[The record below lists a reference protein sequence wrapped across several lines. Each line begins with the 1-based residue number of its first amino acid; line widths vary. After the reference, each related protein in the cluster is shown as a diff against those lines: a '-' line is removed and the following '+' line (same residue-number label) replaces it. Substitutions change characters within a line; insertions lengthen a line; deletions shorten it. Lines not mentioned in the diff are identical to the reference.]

1 MDQQRWP
8 SIWPLAALSLAVAV
22 FFLPKK
28 RPGISKGTSPS
39 SSQSKSPAENPIS
52 APSSS
57 SKYSLPVEYEVFL
70 SFRGPD
76 VRTTFADVLYKFLD
90 RFKIRTFLDD
100 EELRKGEKIAP
111 SLTEAIKESKVYIPI
126 LSQGYASSKWCLQEL
141 ALMVK
146 WCKQGDDRIIL
157 PIFYMME
164 PRNVRHQEG
173 SYKEAFRLHSKKY
186 DAETIK
192 EWKEALK
199 EVGEMKGWSVKES
212 DKQGDI
218 IEKVYSKVWSHLLRS
233 YKLVTDEL
241 VGIDSHV
248 QQVTRLLTSDSEG
261 MKVVGIHG
269 MGGMGKTT
277 IAKAVYNEL
286 YSQFDRFC
294 FVEDAREIL
303 SKSEGIVALQSKIIS
318 SILRTDYKVTDASEG
333 LHVIKDRV
341 CKHKVLVVLDDVNNL
356 FEFDQILGKLDNFS
370 RESRFIVTTRDK
382 RVLEVLQEC
391 KFYEPGEMS
400 NDHALQ
406 LFSKHAFGTDN
417 PPEEDASVS
426 MEFVKVAAGL
436 PLALKVIGSL
446 LFRRERKFWAAKLME
461 LKDIPPA
468 KLQERLKVSYNELS
482 DNEKQIFL
490 DIACFFIGIEKD
502 FPFYMWSDC
511 KFYPESGINTL
522 LLRSLIRFNERNQL
536 WMHDHIRD
544 LGRAIVREEDSQ
556 RPWKRSRIWSNKDA
570 LNILKTGEG
579 SNWVEFLSVD
589 MKDEILELTDTEF
602 KKLSGLRYLEV
613 HNGILIGDFKGVLPN
628 LRWLRL
634 QHCRSIPSD
643 LNMKKLVILEM
654 ERCPVED
661 EWRGWSGTKV
671 ASNLKAIH
679 LHYCHETRTAPDLS
693 QCRNLEWI
701 DLEGCLG
708 MSGEIH
714 IGNLLKN
721 LKLLRFSETNI
732 TKLTGEIGTLE
743 NLQVLDAGNHFVNRN
758 SFSPEIMNMPT
769 SLTQLSL
776 SFSRVLN
783 LSELKDLEEL
793 CFEDCDKLQYLGGLW
808 KLSKLRKLEL
818 KYLSSCNSLLV
829 EGELPSSLNSL
840 YISGLEILPNFAN
853 LQERLKVSYN
863 ELSDNEKQI
872 FLDIA
877 CFFISTEKDFPFY
890 MWSDCKFYPESGI
903 NTLLLRSLVRL
914 NDENEFWMHDHIRD
928 LGRAII
934 HEEDSQRPWKR
945 SRIWSNEDALDIL
958 KSGEVASNLKAIQLQ
973 FCKEIRTAPDLSQCR
988 NLEWIY
994 LHFCTAM
1001 RGEIHIGNLLKN
1013 LKLLR
1018 FSGTYI
1024 TMITG
1029 EIGTLENLQ
1038 VLDAGNLSE
1047 FPREIMNMP
1056 TSLNKLTLSS
1066 STRVLNLSELKD
1078 LEELCFD
1085 DCDKLQYL
1093 GGLWKLSKLRKL
1105 VLKYLSSCNSLLV
1118 EGEDPSSL
1126 NSLQISGLEI
1136 LPNFANLNNL
1146 TELAL
1151 EEFQV
1156 PEIQGLGD
1164 LIMLETLWIDSA
1176 QNLINLDGLECL
1188 SHLNELWLKDCC
1200 VLEKLPV
1207 SLANLTKLQR
1217 LTIEKCTQ
1225 LAEVMSVERL
1235 EALKLEELCL
1245 DDCDKLQYLG
1255 GLWKLSKLRLEWLE
1269 HLYMSGCS
1277 SVEELPDLSGLRN
1290 IVSLDISELKEVTW
1304 IGSLELLK
1312 ELTMTNCTSI
1322 KKLPNLSGCK
1332 NIFSLYIS
1340 GCVQLADVMGV
1351 GRLESLKSLVM
1362 SGCSSVE
1369 DLPDFSGLRNMASLD
1384 IKECNQLEE
1393 ITGIESLELLK
1404 YLVMRNCTSIKKLP
1418 DLSGCKKLRRLDIR
1432 GCVQLAEVGGIERL
1446 ESLKWLNMS
1455 GCSSVEELPDLSGL
1469 WNVNSLD
1476 ISECNQLKE
1485 VTGIGSLELLEELV
1499 MRNCT
1504 SIKKLPDLS
1513 GCKEL
1518 HLLDIR
1524 GCIQLAE
1531 VSGIDKLVGL
1541 KVFR

>member
-164 PRNVRHQEG
+164 PRNVRHQES

-446 LFRRERKFWAAKLME
+446 LFRKERKFWAAKLME

-468 KLQERLKVSYNELS
+468 KLQE
-482 DNEKQIFL
+482 
-490 DIACFFIGIEKD
+490 
-502 FPFYMWSDC
+502 
-511 KFYPESGINTL
+511 
-522 LLRSLIRFNERNQL
+522 
-536 WMHDHIRD
+536 
-544 LGRAIVREEDSQ
+544 RAIVREEDSQ

-829 EGELPSSLNSL
+829 EGEDGSSTGFPLPSSLNSL

-853 LQERLKVSYN
+853 L
-863 ELSDNEKQI
+863 
-872 FLDIA
+872 
-877 CFFISTEKDFPFY
+877 
-890 MWSDCKFYPESGI
+890 
-903 NTLLLRSLVRL
+903 
-914 NDENEFWMHDHIRD
+914 
-928 LGRAII
+928 
-934 HEEDSQRPWKR
+934 
-945 SRIWSNEDALDIL
+945 
-958 KSGEVASNLKAIQLQ
+958 
-973 FCKEIRTAPDLSQCR
+973 
-988 NLEWIY
+988 
-994 LHFCTAM
+994 
-1001 RGEIHIGNLLKN
+1001 
-1013 LKLLR
+1013 
-1018 FSGTYI
+1018 
-1024 TMITG
+1024 
-1029 EIGTLENLQ
+1029 
-1038 VLDAGNLSE
+1038 
-1047 FPREIMNMP
+1047 
-1056 TSLNKLTLSS
+1056 
-1066 STRVLNLSELKD
+1066 
-1078 LEELCFD
+1078 
-1085 DCDKLQYL
+1085 
-1093 GGLWKLSKLRKL
+1093 
-1105 VLKYLSSCNSLLV
+1105 
-1118 EGEDPSSL
+1118 
-1126 NSLQISGLEI
+1126 
-1136 LPNFANLNNL
+1136 NNL
-1146 TELAL
+1146 TKLSLWKFE
-1151 EEFQV
+1151 V

-1164 LIMLETLWIDSA
+1164 LIMLETLEIYDA
-1176 QNLINLDGLECL
+1176 QNFINLDGLESL
-1188 SHLNELWLKDCC
+1188 SHLKTLKLQNCL
-1200 VLEKLPV
+1200 VLEKLPI
-1207 SLANLTKLQR
+1207 SLANLTKLQ
-1217 LTIEKCTQ
+1217 
-1225 LAEVMSVERL
+1225 
-1235 EALKLEELCL
+1235 
-1245 DDCDKLQYLG
+1245 
-1255 GLWKLSKLRLEWLE
+1255 
-1269 HLYMSGCS
+1269 
-1277 SVEELPDLSGLRN
+1277 
-1290 IVSLDISELKEVTW
+1290 ELKSDDDHMNKDGQV
-1304 IGSLELLK
+1304 
-1312 ELTMTNCTSI
+1312 
-1322 KKLPNLSGCK
+1322 
-1332 NIFSLYIS
+1332 
-1340 GCVQLADVMGV
+1340 V
-1351 GRLESLKSLVM
+1351 
-1362 SGCSSVE
+1362 
-1369 DLPDFSGLRNMASLD
+1369 
-1384 IKECNQLEE
+1384 
-1393 ITGIESLELLK
+1393 
-1404 YLVMRNCTSIKKLP
+1404 
-1418 DLSGCKKLRRLDIR
+1418 IR
-1432 GCVQLAEVGGIERL
+1432 
-1446 ESLKWLNMS
+1446 
-1455 GCSSVEELPDLSGL
+1455 
-1469 WNVNSLD
+1469 
-1476 ISECNQLKE
+1476 
-1485 VTGIGSLELLEELV
+1485 
-1499 MRNCT
+1499 
-1504 SIKKLPDLS
+1504 
-1513 GCKEL
+1513 
-1518 HLLDIR
+1518 
-1524 GCIQLAE
+1524 
-1531 VSGIDKLVGL
+1531 
-1541 KVFR
+1541 

>member
-382 RVLEVLQEC
+382 RVLE
-391 KFYEPGEMS
+391 
-400 NDHALQ
+400 
-406 LFSKHAFGTDN
+406 
-417 PPEEDASVS
+417 
-426 MEFVKVAAGL
+426 
-436 PLALKVIGSL
+436 
-446 LFRRERKFWAAKLME
+446 
-461 LKDIPPA
+461 
-468 KLQERLKVSYNELS
+468 
-482 DNEKQIFL
+482 
-490 DIACFFIGIEKD
+490 
-502 FPFYMWSDC
+502 
-511 KFYPESGINTL
+511 
-522 LLRSLIRFNERNQL
+522 RNQL

-743 NLQVLDAGNHFVNRN
+743 NLQVLDAGN
-758 SFSPEIMNMPT
+758 
-769 SLTQLSL
+769 Q
-776 SFSRVLN
+776 
-783 LSELKDLEEL
+783 
-793 CFEDCDKLQYLGGLW
+793 
-808 KLSKLRKLEL
+808 
-818 KYLSSCNSLLV
+818 
-829 EGELPSSLNSL
+829 
-840 YISGLEILPNFAN
+840 
-853 LQERLKVSYN
+853 
-863 ELSDNEKQI
+863 
-872 FLDIA
+872 
-877 CFFISTEKDFPFY
+877 
-890 MWSDCKFYPESGI
+890 
-903 NTLLLRSLVRL
+903 
-914 NDENEFWMHDHIRD
+914 
-928 LGRAII
+928 
-934 HEEDSQRPWKR
+934 
-945 SRIWSNEDALDIL
+945 
-958 KSGEVASNLKAIQLQ
+958 
-973 FCKEIRTAPDLSQCR
+973 
-988 NLEWIY
+988 
-994 LHFCTAM
+994 
-1001 RGEIHIGNLLKN
+1001 
-1013 LKLLR
+1013 
-1018 FSGTYI
+1018 
-1024 TMITG
+1024 
-1029 EIGTLENLQ
+1029 
-1038 VLDAGNLSE
+1038 NLSE
-1047 FPREIMNMP
+1047 FPRDNGKLFSLKIMNMP

-1093 GGLWKLSKLRKL
+1093 GGLWKLSKLRK
-1105 VLKYLSSCNSLLV
+1105 
-1118 EGEDPSSL
+1118 
-1126 NSLQISGLEI
+1126 
-1136 LPNFANLNNL
+1136 
-1146 TELAL
+1146 
-1151 EEFQV
+1151 
-1156 PEIQGLGD
+1156 

-1225 LAEVMSVERL
+1225 LAELPDLSALANLRELDISGCTGLTGVMVIPRL
-1235 EALKLEELCL
+1235 ELLT
-1245 DDCDKLQYLG
+1245 
-1255 GLWKLSKLRLEWLE
+1255 KLS
-1269 HLYMSGCS
+1269 MSGCS
-1277 SVEELPDLSGLRN
+1277 SVEELTDLSGLRN
-1290 IVSLDISELKEVTW
+1290 MVRLDISVCNKLKEVTAEVM
-1304 IGSLELLK
+1304 SLERMDALRSLS
-1312 ELTMTNCTSI
+1312 MRNCTSI
-1322 KKLPNLSGCK
+1322 TKFPDLSALTNLK
-1332 NIFSLYIS
+1332 TLDIS

>member
-1 MDQQRWP
+1 MDQQ
-8 SIWPLAALSLAVAV
+8 IWSFFWALAALFLAVA
-22 FFLPKK
+22 FHFLWQKSS
-28 RPGISKGTSPS
+28 RISNSASPS
-39 SSQSKSPAENPIS
+39 ASQSEFPAENQPS
-52 APSSS
+52 AASTSSNS
-57 SKYSLPVEYEVFL
+57 ALPVEYEVFL

-90 RFKIRTFLDD
+90 HSKIRTFLDD
-100 EELRKGEKIAP
+100 EELRKGEIIAP
-111 SLTEAIKESKVYIPI
+111 SLEKAIKESKVYIPI
-126 LSQGYASSKWCLQEL
+126 LSQDYASSKWCLQEL

-212 DKQGDI
+212 DRQGVI
-218 IEKVYSKVWSHLLRS
+218 IQKVYSKVWSHLMRS

-248 QQVTRLLTSDSEG
+248 QQVMRLLSSDSEG

-277 IAKAVYNEL
+277 IAKDVYNKL

-829 EGELPSSLNSL
+829 EGEDGSSTGFPLPSSLNSL

-853 LQERLKVSYN
+853 L
-863 ELSDNEKQI
+863 
-872 FLDIA
+872 
-877 CFFISTEKDFPFY
+877 
-890 MWSDCKFYPESGI
+890 
-903 NTLLLRSLVRL
+903 
-914 NDENEFWMHDHIRD
+914 
-928 LGRAII
+928 
-934 HEEDSQRPWKR
+934 
-945 SRIWSNEDALDIL
+945 
-958 KSGEVASNLKAIQLQ
+958 
-973 FCKEIRTAPDLSQCR
+973 
-988 NLEWIY
+988 
-994 LHFCTAM
+994 
-1001 RGEIHIGNLLKN
+1001 
-1013 LKLLR
+1013 
-1018 FSGTYI
+1018 
-1024 TMITG
+1024 
-1029 EIGTLENLQ
+1029 
-1038 VLDAGNLSE
+1038 
-1047 FPREIMNMP
+1047 
-1056 TSLNKLTLSS
+1056 
-1066 STRVLNLSELKD
+1066 
-1078 LEELCFD
+1078 
-1085 DCDKLQYL
+1085 
-1093 GGLWKLSKLRKL
+1093 
-1105 VLKYLSSCNSLLV
+1105 
-1118 EGEDPSSL
+1118 
-1126 NSLQISGLEI
+1126 
-1136 LPNFANLNNL
+1136 NNL
-1146 TELAL
+1146 TKLSLWKFE
-1151 EEFQV
+1151 V

-1164 LIMLETLWIDSA
+1164 LIMLETLEIYDA
-1176 QNLINLDGLECL
+1176 QNFINLDGLESL
-1188 SHLNELWLKDCC
+1188 SHLKTLKLQNCL
-1200 VLEKLPV
+1200 VLEKLPI
-1207 SLANLTKLQR
+1207 SLANLTKLQE
-1217 LTIEKCTQ
+1217 LSINKCTQ

-1235 EALKLEELCL
+1235 EALRSLIMT
-1245 DDCDKLQYLG
+1245 DCTSITKFPDLSALTNLKTLRISG
-1255 GLWKLSKLRLEWLE
+1255 CTGLTGVMEIPRLESLKK
-1269 HLYMSGCS
+1269 LDMSGCS
-1277 SVEELPDLSGLRN
+1277 SVEEFTGIEN
-1290 IVSLDISELKEVTW
+1290 
-1304 IGSLELLK
+1304 LELL
-1312 ELTMTNCTSI
+1312 EDLEMRNCTSI
-1322 KKLPNLSGCK
+1322 TKFPDLSVLTNLKTLDISRCRGLTEVMGIERLESLIKLNMSGCSSVKKLPNLSGLR
-1332 NIFSLYIS
+1332 NIKLLDIS
-1340 GCVQLADVMGV
+1340 ECYLLKEVMGIE
-1351 GRLESLKSLVM
+1351 RLE
-1362 SGCSSVE
+1362 
-1369 DLPDFSGLRNMASLD
+1369 
-1384 IKECNQLEE
+1384 QLEE
-1393 ITGIESLELLK
+1393 LVIT
-1404 YLVMRNCTSIKKLP
+1404 NCSRIKKLP
-1418 DLSGCKKLRRLDIR
+1418 DLSGCKKLHRLVIR
-1432 GCVQLAEVGGIERL
+1432 NCVQLAEVGWIERL

-1455 GCSSVEELPDLSGL
+1455 GCSSVQELPDLSGL
-1469 WNVNSLD
+1469 GNIELLD
-1476 ISECNQLKE
+1476 IRECNQLKE
-1485 VTGIGSLELLEELV
+1485 ITGIGSLEMLKDLK
-1499 MRNCT
+1499 MPNCT
-1504 SIKKLPDLS
+1504 SVKKLPDLS
-1513 GCKEL
+1513 GCKNL
-1518 HLLDIR
+1518 QQLDIR
-1524 GCIQLAE
+1524 GCVRLAE
-1531 VSGIDKLVGL
+1531 VSGIDKLEGL
-1541 KVFR
+1541 TVYR

>member
-829 EGELPSSLNSL
+829 EGEDRLRSCLTCLVVRICSSW
-840 YISGLEILPNFAN
+840 ISEDK

-1118 EGEDPSSL
+1118 EGEDGSSTGFPLPSSL

-1225 LAEVMSVERL
+1225 VPVIQGLGDLIMLQTLLIESAQNLINLDGL
-1235 EALKLEELCL
+1235 ENLSHLETLKLN
-1245 DDCDKLQYLG
+1245 DC
-1255 GLWKLSKLRLEWLE
+1255 RVLE
-1269 HLYMSGCS
+1269 
-1277 SVEELPDLSGLRN
+1277 
-1290 IVSLDISELKEVTW
+1290 
-1304 IGSLELLK
+1304 
-1312 ELTMTNCTSI
+1312 
-1322 KKLPNLSGCK
+1322 KLP
-1332 NIFSLYIS
+1332 I
-1340 GCVQLADVMGV
+1340 
-1351 GRLESLKSLVM
+1351 SLVN
-1362 SGCSSVE
+1362 

>member
-743 NLQVLDAGNHFVNRN
+743 NLQ
-758 SFSPEIMNMPT
+758 
-769 SLTQLSL
+769 
-776 SFSRVLN
+776 
-783 LSELKDLEEL
+783 
-793 CFEDCDKLQYLGGLW
+793 
-808 KLSKLRKLEL
+808 
-818 KYLSSCNSLLV
+818 
-829 EGELPSSLNSL
+829 
-840 YISGLEILPNFAN
+840 
-853 LQERLKVSYN
+853 
-863 ELSDNEKQI
+863 ELS
-872 FLDIA
+872 
-877 CFFISTEKDFPFY
+877 
-890 MWSDCKFYPESGI
+890 I
-903 NTLLLRSLVRL
+903 N
-914 NDENEFWMHDHIRD
+914 
-928 LGRAII
+928 
-934 HEEDSQRPWKR
+934 
-945 SRIWSNEDALDIL
+945 
-958 KSGEVASNLKAIQLQ
+958 
-973 FCKEIRTAPDLSQCR
+973 
-988 NLEWIY
+988 
-994 LHFCTAM
+994 
-1001 RGEIHIGNLLKN
+1001 
-1013 LKLLR
+1013 
-1018 FSGTYI
+1018 
-1024 TMITG
+1024 
-1029 EIGTLENLQ
+1029 
-1038 VLDAGNLSE
+1038 
-1047 FPREIMNMP
+1047 
-1056 TSLNKLTLSS
+1056 
-1066 STRVLNLSELKD
+1066 
-1078 LEELCFD
+1078 
-1085 DCDKLQYL
+1085 
-1093 GGLWKLSKLRKL
+1093 
-1105 VLKYLSSCNSLLV
+1105 
-1118 EGEDPSSL
+1118 
-1126 NSLQISGLEI
+1126 
-1136 LPNFANLNNL
+1136 
-1146 TELAL
+1146 
-1151 EEFQV
+1151 
-1156 PEIQGLGD
+1156 
-1164 LIMLETLWIDSA
+1164 
-1176 QNLINLDGLECL
+1176 
-1188 SHLNELWLKDCC
+1188 
-1200 VLEKLPV
+1200 
-1207 SLANLTKLQR
+1207 
-1217 LTIEKCTQ
+1217 KCTQ

-1235 EALKLEELCL
+1235 EALRSLIMTDCTSITKFPDLSALTNLKTLRISGCIPRLESLKKLDMSGCSSVEEFTGIENLELLEDLEMRNCTSITKFPDLSVLTNLKTLDISRCRGLTEVMGIERLESLIKLNMSGCSSVKKLPNLSGLRNIKLLDISECYLLKEVMGIERLEQLEELVITNCSRIKKLPDLSGCKKLHRLVIRNCVQLAEVGWIERLESLKWLNMSGCSSVQELPDLSGLGNIELL
-1245 DDCDKLQYLG
+1245 DIRECNQLKEITGIGSLEMLKDLKMPNCTSVKKLPDLSALANLRELDISG
-1255 GLWKLSKLRLEWLE
+1255 CTGLTGVMVIPRLELLTKLS
-1269 HLYMSGCS
+1269 MSGCS
-1277 SVEELPDLSGLRN
+1277 SVEELTDLSGLRN
-1290 IVSLDISELKEVTW
+1290 MVRLDISVCNKLKEVTGIEGFEVLEFIGMAGCTSIKKLSDLSGCKKLRLLDIRGCVQLAEVSGIDKLKNLKTLDIRGCTGLTGVMEIPMLESLKKLDMSGCSELKEVTW

>member
-793 CFEDCDKLQYLGGLW
+793 CFEDCDKLQYLGGL
-808 KLSKLRKLEL
+808 
-818 KYLSSCNSLLV
+818 
-829 EGELPSSLNSL
+829 
-840 YISGLEILPNFAN
+840 
-853 LQERLKVSYN
+853 
-863 ELSDNEKQI
+863 
-872 FLDIA
+872 
-877 CFFISTEKDFPFY
+877 
-890 MWSDCKFYPESGI
+890 
-903 NTLLLRSLVRL
+903 
-914 NDENEFWMHDHIRD
+914 
-928 LGRAII
+928 
-934 HEEDSQRPWKR
+934 
-945 SRIWSNEDALDIL
+945 
-958 KSGEVASNLKAIQLQ
+958 
-973 FCKEIRTAPDLSQCR
+973 
-988 NLEWIY
+988 
-994 LHFCTAM
+994 
-1001 RGEIHIGNLLKN
+1001 
-1013 LKLLR
+1013 
-1018 FSGTYI
+1018 
-1024 TMITG
+1024 
-1029 EIGTLENLQ
+1029 
-1038 VLDAGNLSE
+1038 
-1047 FPREIMNMP
+1047 
-1056 TSLNKLTLSS
+1056 
-1066 STRVLNLSELKD
+1066 
-1078 LEELCFD
+1078 
-1085 DCDKLQYL
+1085 
-1093 GGLWKLSKLRKL
+1093 
-1105 VLKYLSSCNSLLV
+1105 
-1118 EGEDPSSL
+1118 
-1126 NSLQISGLEI
+1126 EI

-1146 TELAL
+1146 TKLSLWKFE
-1151 EEFQV
+1151 V

-1164 LIMLETLWIDSA
+1164 LIMLETLEIYDA
-1176 QNLINLDGLECL
+1176 QNFINLDGLESL
-1188 SHLNELWLKDCC
+1188 SHLKTLKLQNCL
-1200 VLEKLPV
+1200 VLEKLPI
-1207 SLANLTKLQR
+1207 SLANLTKLQE
-1217 LTIEKCTQ
+1217 LSINKCTQ

-1235 EALKLEELCL
+1235 EALRSLIMT
-1245 DDCDKLQYLG
+1245 DCTSITKFPDLSALTNLKTLRISG
-1255 GLWKLSKLRLEWLE
+1255 CTGLTGVMEIPRLESLKK
-1269 HLYMSGCS
+1269 LDMSGCS
-1277 SVEELPDLSGLRN
+1277 SVEEFTGIEN
-1290 IVSLDISELKEVTW
+1290 
-1304 IGSLELLK
+1304 LELL
-1312 ELTMTNCTSI
+1312 EDLEMRNCTSI
-1322 KKLPNLSGCK
+1322 TKFPDLSVLTNLKTLDISRCRGLTEVMGIERLESLIKLNMSGCSSVKKLPNLSGLR
-1332 NIFSLYIS
+1332 NIKLLDIS
-1340 GCVQLADVMGV
+1340 ECYLLKEVMGIE
-1351 GRLESLKSLVM
+1351 RLE
-1362 SGCSSVE
+1362 
-1369 DLPDFSGLRNMASLD
+1369 
-1384 IKECNQLEE
+1384 QLEE
-1393 ITGIESLELLK
+1393 LVIT
-1404 YLVMRNCTSIKKLP
+1404 NCSRIKKLP
-1418 DLSGCKKLRRLDIR
+1418 DLSGCKKLHRLVIR
-1432 GCVQLAEVGGIERL
+1432 NCVQLAEVGWIERL

-1455 GCSSVEELPDLSGL
+1455 GCSSVQELPDLSGL
-1469 WNVNSLD
+1469 GNIELLD
-1476 ISECNQLKE
+1476 IRECNQLKE
-1485 VTGIGSLELLEELV
+1485 ITGIGSLEMLKDLK
-1499 MRNCT
+1499 MPNCT
-1504 SIKKLPDLS
+1504 SVKKLPDLS
-1513 GCKEL
+1513 GCKNL
-1518 HLLDIR
+1518 QQLDIR
-1524 GCIQLAE
+1524 GCVRLAE
-1531 VSGIDKLVGL
+1531 VSGIDKLEGL
-1541 KVFR
+1541 TVYR

>member
-743 NLQVLDAGNHFVNRN
+743 NLQ
-758 SFSPEIMNMPT
+758 
-769 SLTQLSL
+769 
-776 SFSRVLN
+776 
-783 LSELKDLEEL
+783 
-793 CFEDCDKLQYLGGLW
+793 
-808 KLSKLRKLEL
+808 
-818 KYLSSCNSLLV
+818 
-829 EGELPSSLNSL
+829 SLNSL

-853 LQERLKVSYN
+853 LNNLTK
-863 ELSDNEKQI
+863 LS
-872 FLDIA
+872 L
-877 CFFISTEKDFPFY
+877 
-890 MWSDCKFYPESGI
+890 WKF
-903 NTLLLRSLVRL
+903 
-914 NDENEFWMHDHIRD
+914 
-928 LGRAII
+928 
-934 HEEDSQRPWKR
+934 
-945 SRIWSNEDALDIL
+945 
-958 KSGEVASNLKAIQLQ
+958 EV
-973 FCKEIRTAPDLSQCR
+973 P
-988 NLEWIY
+988 
-994 LHFCTAM
+994 
-1001 RGEIHIGNLLKN
+1001 
-1013 LKLLR
+1013 
-1018 FSGTYI
+1018 
-1024 TMITG
+1024 
-1029 EIGTLENLQ
+1029 
-1038 VLDAGNLSE
+1038 
-1047 FPREIMNMP
+1047 IMNMP

-1118 EGEDPSSL
+1118 EGEDGSSTGFPLPSSL

-1225 LAEVMSVERL
+1225 LAELPDLSALANLRELDISGCTGLTGVMVIPRL
-1235 EALKLEELCL
+1235 ELLT
-1245 DDCDKLQYLG
+1245 
-1255 GLWKLSKLRLEWLE
+1255 KLS
-1269 HLYMSGCS
+1269 MSGCS
-1277 SVEELPDLSGLRN
+1277 SVEELTDLSGLRN
-1290 IVSLDISELKEVTW
+1290 MVRLDISVCNKLKEVTGIEGFEVLEF
-1304 IGSLELLK
+1304 IG
-1312 ELTMTNCTSI
+1312 MAGCTSI
-1322 KKLPNLSGCK
+1322 KKLSDLSGCK
-1332 NIFSLYIS
+1332 KLRLLDIRGCVQLAEMLESLKKLDIS

>member
-732 TKLTGEIGTLE
+732 TKLTGEI
-743 NLQVLDAGNHFVNRN
+743 
-758 SFSPEIMNMPT
+758 
-769 SLTQLSL
+769 
-776 SFSRVLN
+776 VLN

-818 KYLSSCNSLLV
+818 KYLSSCNSLL
-829 EGELPSSLNSL
+829 
-840 YISGLEILPNFAN
+840 
-853 LQERLKVSYN
+853 
-863 ELSDNEKQI
+863 
-872 FLDIA
+872 
-877 CFFISTEKDFPFY
+877 
-890 MWSDCKFYPESGI
+890 
-903 NTLLLRSLVRL
+903 
-914 NDENEFWMHDHIRD
+914 
-928 LGRAII
+928 
-934 HEEDSQRPWKR
+934 
-945 SRIWSNEDALDIL
+945 
-958 KSGEVASNLKAIQLQ
+958 
-973 FCKEIRTAPDLSQCR
+973 
-988 NLEWIY
+988 
-994 LHFCTAM
+994 
-1001 RGEIHIGNLLKN
+1001 
-1013 LKLLR
+1013 
-1018 FSGTYI
+1018 
-1024 TMITG
+1024 
-1029 EIGTLENLQ
+1029 
-1038 VLDAGNLSE
+1038 
-1047 FPREIMNMP
+1047 MP

-1176 QNLINLDGLECL
+1176 QNLINLDGL
-1188 SHLNELWLKDCC
+1188 
-1200 VLEKLPV
+1200 
-1207 SLANLTKLQR
+1207 
-1217 LTIEKCTQ
+1217 
-1225 LAEVMSVERL
+1225 
-1235 EALKLEELCL
+1235 
-1245 DDCDKLQYLG
+1245 LG
-1255 GLWKLSKLRLEWLE
+1255 GLWKLSKLKTLRLD
-1269 HLYMSGCS
+1269 YS
-1277 SVEELPDLSGLRN
+1277 SSCNSLLVVEEEGLKILPNFANLNNLTKLSLVGFQVPVIQGLGDLIMLQTLLIESAQNLINLDGLENLSHLETLKLNDCRVLEKLPISLVNLTKLQDLSINNCKQLA
-1290 IVSLDISELKEVTW
+1290 EVM
-1304 IGSLELLK
+1304 SLE
-1312 ELTMTNCTSI
+1312 S
-1322 KKLPNLSGCK
+1322 
-1332 NIFSLYIS
+1332 
-1340 GCVQLADVMGV
+1340 
-1351 GRLESLKSLVM
+1351 
-1362 SGCSSVE
+1362 
-1369 DLPDFSGLRNMASLD
+1369 LRNMASLD

>member
-333 LHVIKDRV
+333 LHVIK
-341 CKHKVLVVLDDVNNL
+341 
-356 FEFDQILGKLDNFS
+356 
-370 RESRFIVTTRDK
+370 
-382 RVLEVLQEC
+382 
-391 KFYEPGEMS
+391 
-400 NDHALQ
+400 
-406 LFSKHAFGTDN
+406 HAFGTDN

-679 LHYCHETRTAPDLS
+679 LHYCHEIKKLPDLS
-693 QCRNLEWI
+693 GCKKLHRLVIRNCVQLAEVGWIERLESLKW
-701 DLEGCLG
+701 LN
-708 MSGEIH
+708 MSGC
-714 IGNLLKN
+714 
-721 LKLLRFSETNI
+721 SSV
-732 TKLTGEIGTLE
+732 
-743 NLQVLDAGNHFVNRN
+743 Q
-758 SFSPEIMNMPT
+758 
-769 SLTQLSL
+769 
-776 SFSRVLN
+776 
-783 LSELKDLEEL
+783 EL
-793 CFEDCDKLQYLGGLW
+793 
-808 KLSKLRKLEL
+808 
-818 KYLSSCNSLLV
+818 
-829 EGELPSSLNSL
+829 
-840 YISGLEILPNFAN
+840 
-853 LQERLKVSYN
+853 
-863 ELSDNEKQI
+863 
-872 FLDIA
+872 
-877 CFFISTEKDFPFY
+877 
-890 MWSDCKFYPESGI
+890 
-903 NTLLLRSLVRL
+903 
-914 NDENEFWMHDHIRD
+914 
-928 LGRAII
+928 
-934 HEEDSQRPWKR
+934 
-945 SRIWSNEDALDIL
+945 
-958 KSGEVASNLKAIQLQ
+958 
-973 FCKEIRTAPDLSQCR
+973 PDLSGLGNIELLDIRECNQ
-988 NLEWIY
+988 LK
-994 LHFCTAM
+994 
-1001 RGEIHIGNLLKN
+1001 EI
-1013 LKLLR
+1013 
-1018 FSGTYI
+1018 T
-1024 TMITG
+1024 
-1029 EIGTLENLQ
+1029 
-1038 VLDAGNLSE
+1038 GNLSE
-1047 FPREIMNMP
+1047 FPRDNGKLFSLKIMNMP

-1118 EGEDPSSL
+1118 EGEDGSSTGFPLPSSL

-1235 EALKLEELCL
+1235 EALSELSMADCTSITKLPDLSDGLENLSHLETLKL
-1245 DDCDKLQYLG
+1245 NDCRVLEKLPISLVNLTKLQDLSINNCKQTLDIRG
-1255 GLWKLSKLRLEWLE
+1255 CTGLTGVMEIPMLESLKKLD
-1269 HLYMSGCS
+1269 MSGCS
-1277 SVEELPDLSGLRN
+1277 SVEEFTGIENLELLEDLEMRNCTSITKLSDLSVLTNLKRLTISGCTGLTEIMVIQR
-1290 IVSLDISELKEVTW
+1290 LEC
-1304 IGSLELLK
+1304 LELLK

>member
-1 MDQQRWP
+1 MDQQ
-8 SIWPLAALSLAVAV
+8 IWSFFWALAALFLAVA
-22 FFLPKK
+22 FHFLWQKSS
-28 RPGISKGTSPS
+28 RISNSASPS
-39 SSQSKSPAENPIS
+39 ASQSEFPAENQPS
-52 APSSS
+52 AASTSSNS
-57 SKYSLPVEYEVFL
+57 ALPVEYEVFL

-90 RFKIRTFLDD
+90 HSKIRTFLDD
-100 EELRKGEKIAP
+100 EELRKGEIIAP
-111 SLTEAIKESKVYIPI
+111 SLEKAIKESKVYIPI
-126 LSQGYASSKWCLQEL
+126 LSQDYASSKWCLQEL

-212 DKQGDI
+212 DRQGDI

-233 YKLVTDEL
+233 YKLMTDEL

-248 QQVTRLLTSDSEG
+248 QQVTRLLSSDSEG

-277 IAKAVYNEL
+277 IAKDVYNKL
-286 YSQFDRFC
+286 YSQFHRFC

-829 EGELPSSLNSL
+829 EGEDGSSTGFPLPSSLNSL

-853 LQERLKVSYN
+853 L
-863 ELSDNEKQI
+863 
-872 FLDIA
+872 
-877 CFFISTEKDFPFY
+877 
-890 MWSDCKFYPESGI
+890 
-903 NTLLLRSLVRL
+903 
-914 NDENEFWMHDHIRD
+914 
-928 LGRAII
+928 
-934 HEEDSQRPWKR
+934 
-945 SRIWSNEDALDIL
+945 
-958 KSGEVASNLKAIQLQ
+958 
-973 FCKEIRTAPDLSQCR
+973 
-988 NLEWIY
+988 
-994 LHFCTAM
+994 
-1001 RGEIHIGNLLKN
+1001 
-1013 LKLLR
+1013 
-1018 FSGTYI
+1018 
-1024 TMITG
+1024 
-1029 EIGTLENLQ
+1029 
-1038 VLDAGNLSE
+1038 
-1047 FPREIMNMP
+1047 
-1056 TSLNKLTLSS
+1056 
-1066 STRVLNLSELKD
+1066 
-1078 LEELCFD
+1078 
-1085 DCDKLQYL
+1085 
-1093 GGLWKLSKLRKL
+1093 
-1105 VLKYLSSCNSLLV
+1105 
-1118 EGEDPSSL
+1118 
-1126 NSLQISGLEI
+1126 
-1136 LPNFANLNNL
+1136 NNL
-1146 TELAL
+1146 TKLSLWKFE
-1151 EEFQV
+1151 V

-1164 LIMLETLWIDSA
+1164 LIMLETLEIYDA
-1176 QNLINLDGLECL
+1176 QNFINLDGLESL
-1188 SHLNELWLKDCC
+1188 SHLKTLKLQNCL
-1200 VLEKLPV
+1200 VLEKLPI
-1207 SLANLTKLQR
+1207 SLANLTKLQE
-1217 LTIEKCTQ
+1217 LSINKCTQ

-1235 EALKLEELCL
+1235 EALRSLIMT
-1245 DDCDKLQYLG
+1245 DCTSITKFPDLSALTNLKTLRISG
-1255 GLWKLSKLRLEWLE
+1255 CTGLTGVMEIPRLESLKK
-1269 HLYMSGCS
+1269 LDMSGCS
-1277 SVEELPDLSGLRN
+1277 SVEEFTGIEN
-1290 IVSLDISELKEVTW
+1290 
-1304 IGSLELLK
+1304 LELL
-1312 ELTMTNCTSI
+1312 EDLEMRNCTSI
-1322 KKLPNLSGCK
+1322 TKFPDLSVLTNLKTLDISRCRGLTEVMGIERLESLIKLNMSGCSSVKKLPNLSGLR
-1332 NIFSLYIS
+1332 NIKLLDIS
-1340 GCVQLADVMGV
+1340 ECYLLKEVMGIE
-1351 GRLESLKSLVM
+1351 RLE
-1362 SGCSSVE
+1362 
-1369 DLPDFSGLRNMASLD
+1369 
-1384 IKECNQLEE
+1384 QLEE
-1393 ITGIESLELLK
+1393 LVIT
-1404 YLVMRNCTSIKKLP
+1404 NCSRIKKLP
-1418 DLSGCKKLRRLDIR
+1418 DLSGCKKLHRLVIR
-1432 GCVQLAEVGGIERL
+1432 NCVQLAEVGWIERL

-1455 GCSSVEELPDLSGL
+1455 GCSSVQELPDLSGL
-1469 WNVNSLD
+1469 GNIELLD
-1476 ISECNQLKE
+1476 IRECNQLKE
-1485 VTGIGSLELLEELV
+1485 ITGIGSLEMLKDLK
-1499 MRNCT
+1499 MPNCT
-1504 SIKKLPDLS
+1504 SVKKLPDLS
-1513 GCKEL
+1513 GCKNL
-1518 HLLDIR
+1518 QQLDIR
-1524 GCIQLAE
+1524 GCVRLAE
-1531 VSGIDKLVGL
+1531 VSGIDKLEGL
-1541 KVFR
+1541 TVYR

>member
-318 SILRTDYKVTDASEG
+318 SILRTDYKVTDASE
-333 LHVIKDRV
+333 
-341 CKHKVLVVLDDVNNL
+341 
-356 FEFDQILGKLDNFS
+356 
-370 RESRFIVTTRDK
+370 
-382 RVLEVLQEC
+382 
-391 KFYEPGEMS
+391 
-400 NDHALQ
+400 

-579 SNWVEFLSVD
+579 SNRIKVLKVD
-589 MKDEILELTDTEF
+589 MKAEKELKLTDKEF

-613 HNGILIGDFKGVLPN
+613 RYGRLVGDFKGVLPN

-634 QHCRSIPSD
+634 IDCYSIPSD

-654 ERCPVED
+654 IDCPVKD
-661 EWRGWSGTKV
+661 EWRGWSGIK
-671 ASNLKAIH
+671 
-679 LHYCHETRTAPDLS
+679 
-693 QCRNLEWI
+693 
-701 DLEGCLG
+701 
-708 MSGEIH
+708 
-714 IGNLLKN
+714 
-721 LKLLRFSETNI
+721 
-732 TKLTGEIGTLE
+732 
-743 NLQVLDAGNHFVNRN
+743 
-758 SFSPEIMNMPT
+758 
-769 SLTQLSL
+769 
-776 SFSRVLN
+776 
-783 LSELKDLEEL
+783 
-793 CFEDCDKLQYLGGLW
+793 
-808 KLSKLRKLEL
+808 
-818 KYLSSCNSLLV
+818 
-829 EGELPSSLNSL
+829 
-840 YISGLEILPNFAN
+840 
-853 LQERLKVSYN
+853 
-863 ELSDNEKQI
+863 
-872 FLDIA
+872 
-877 CFFISTEKDFPFY
+877 
-890 MWSDCKFYPESGI
+890 
-903 NTLLLRSLVRL
+903 
-914 NDENEFWMHDHIRD
+914 
-928 LGRAII
+928 
-934 HEEDSQRPWKR
+934 
-945 SRIWSNEDALDIL
+945 
-958 KSGEVASNLKAIQLQ
+958 VASNLKAIQLQ

-1038 VLDAGNLSE
+1038 
-1047 FPREIMNMP
+1047 
-1056 TSLNKLTLSS
+1056 
-1066 STRVLNLSELKD
+1066 
-1078 LEELCFD
+1078 ELCFD

-1118 EGEDPSSL
+1118 MPTSL
-1126 NSLQISGLEI
+1126 NQLYLSSSRVLNLFELKI

-1146 TELAL
+1146 TKLSL
-1151 EEFQV
+1151 VGFQV
-1156 PEIQGLGD
+1156 PVIQGLGD
-1164 LIMLETLWIDSA
+1164 LIMLQTLLIESA
-1176 QNLINLDGLECL
+1176 QNLINLDGLENL
-1188 SHLNELWLKDCC
+1188 SHLETLKLNDCR
-1200 VLEKLPV
+1200 VLEKLPI
-1207 SLANLTKLQR
+1207 S
-1217 LTIEKCTQ
+1217 
-1225 LAEVMSVERL
+1225 
-1235 EALKLEELCL
+1235 
-1245 DDCDKLQYLG
+1245 
-1255 GLWKLSKLRLEWLE
+1255 LRLEWLE
-1269 HLYMSGCS
+1269 HLYM
-1277 SVEELPDLSGLRN
+1277 
-1290 IVSLDISELKEVTW
+1290 
-1304 IGSLELLK
+1304 
-1312 ELTMTNCTSI
+1312 
-1322 KKLPNLSGCK
+1322 
-1332 NIFSLYIS
+1332 
-1340 GCVQLADVMGV
+1340 
-1351 GRLESLKSLVM
+1351 
-1362 SGCSSVE
+1362 
-1369 DLPDFSGLRNMASLD
+1369 
-1384 IKECNQLEE
+1384 
-1393 ITGIESLELLK
+1393 
-1404 YLVMRNCTSIKKLP
+1404 NCTSIKKLP

>member
-164 PRNVRHQEG
+164 PRNVRHQES

-446 LFRRERKFWAAKLME
+446 LFRKERKFWAAKLME

-829 EGELPSSLNSL
+829 EGEDGSSTGFPLPSSLNSL

-853 LQERLKVSYN
+853 L
-863 ELSDNEKQI
+863 
-872 FLDIA
+872 
-877 CFFISTEKDFPFY
+877 
-890 MWSDCKFYPESGI
+890 
-903 NTLLLRSLVRL
+903 
-914 NDENEFWMHDHIRD
+914 
-928 LGRAII
+928 
-934 HEEDSQRPWKR
+934 
-945 SRIWSNEDALDIL
+945 
-958 KSGEVASNLKAIQLQ
+958 
-973 FCKEIRTAPDLSQCR
+973 
-988 NLEWIY
+988 
-994 LHFCTAM
+994 
-1001 RGEIHIGNLLKN
+1001 
-1013 LKLLR
+1013 
-1018 FSGTYI
+1018 
-1024 TMITG
+1024 
-1029 EIGTLENLQ
+1029 
-1038 VLDAGNLSE
+1038 
-1047 FPREIMNMP
+1047 
-1056 TSLNKLTLSS
+1056 
-1066 STRVLNLSELKD
+1066 
-1078 LEELCFD
+1078 
-1085 DCDKLQYL
+1085 
-1093 GGLWKLSKLRKL
+1093 
-1105 VLKYLSSCNSLLV
+1105 
-1118 EGEDPSSL
+1118 
-1126 NSLQISGLEI
+1126 
-1136 LPNFANLNNL
+1136 NNL
-1146 TELAL
+1146 TKLSLWKFE
-1151 EEFQV
+1151 V

-1164 LIMLETLWIDSA
+1164 LIMLETLEIYDA
-1176 QNLINLDGLECL
+1176 QNFINLDGLESL
-1188 SHLNELWLKDCC
+1188 SHLKTLKLQNCL
-1200 VLEKLPV
+1200 VLEKLPI
-1207 SLANLTKLQR
+1207 SLANLTKLQ
-1217 LTIEKCTQ
+1217 
-1225 LAEVMSVERL
+1225 
-1235 EALKLEELCL
+1235 
-1245 DDCDKLQYLG
+1245 
-1255 GLWKLSKLRLEWLE
+1255 
-1269 HLYMSGCS
+1269 
-1277 SVEELPDLSGLRN
+1277 
-1290 IVSLDISELKEVTW
+1290 ELKSDDDHMNKDGQV
-1304 IGSLELLK
+1304 
-1312 ELTMTNCTSI
+1312 
-1322 KKLPNLSGCK
+1322 
-1332 NIFSLYIS
+1332 
-1340 GCVQLADVMGV
+1340 V
-1351 GRLESLKSLVM
+1351 
-1362 SGCSSVE
+1362 
-1369 DLPDFSGLRNMASLD
+1369 
-1384 IKECNQLEE
+1384 
-1393 ITGIESLELLK
+1393 
-1404 YLVMRNCTSIKKLP
+1404 
-1418 DLSGCKKLRRLDIR
+1418 IR
-1432 GCVQLAEVGGIERL
+1432 
-1446 ESLKWLNMS
+1446 
-1455 GCSSVEELPDLSGL
+1455 
-1469 WNVNSLD
+1469 
-1476 ISECNQLKE
+1476 
-1485 VTGIGSLELLEELV
+1485 
-1499 MRNCT
+1499 
-1504 SIKKLPDLS
+1504 
-1513 GCKEL
+1513 
-1518 HLLDIR
+1518 
-1524 GCIQLAE
+1524 
-1531 VSGIDKLVGL
+1531 
-1541 KVFR
+1541 

>member
-1 MDQQRWP
+1 
-8 SIWPLAALSLAVAV
+8 
-22 FFLPKK
+22 
-28 RPGISKGTSPS
+28 
-39 SSQSKSPAENPIS
+39 
-52 APSSS
+52 
-57 SKYSLPVEYEVFL
+57 
-70 SFRGPD
+70 
-76 VRTTFADVLYKFLD
+76 
-90 RFKIRTFLDD
+90 
-100 EELRKGEKIAP
+100 
-111 SLTEAIKESKVYIPI
+111 
-126 LSQGYASSKWCLQEL
+126 
-141 ALMVK
+141 
-146 WCKQGDDRIIL
+146 
-157 PIFYMME
+157 
-164 PRNVRHQEG
+164 
-173 SYKEAFRLHSKKY
+173 
-186 DAETIK
+186 
-192 EWKEALK
+192 
-199 EVGEMKGWSVKES
+199 MKGWSVKES

-579 SNWVEFLSVD
+579 SNRIKVLKVD
-589 MKDEILELTDTEF
+589 MKAEKELKLTDKEF

-613 HNGILIGDFKGVLPN
+613 RYGRLVGDFKGVLPN

-634 QHCRSIPSD
+634 IDCYSIPSD

-654 ERCPVED
+654 IDCPVKD
-661 EWRGWSGTKV
+661 EWRGWSGIK
-671 ASNLKAIH
+671 
-679 LHYCHETRTAPDLS
+679 
-693 QCRNLEWI
+693 
-701 DLEGCLG
+701 
-708 MSGEIH
+708 
-714 IGNLLKN
+714 
-721 LKLLRFSETNI
+721 
-732 TKLTGEIGTLE
+732 
-743 NLQVLDAGNHFVNRN
+743 
-758 SFSPEIMNMPT
+758 
-769 SLTQLSL
+769 
-776 SFSRVLN
+776 
-783 LSELKDLEEL
+783 
-793 CFEDCDKLQYLGGLW
+793 
-808 KLSKLRKLEL
+808 
-818 KYLSSCNSLLV
+818 
-829 EGELPSSLNSL
+829 
-840 YISGLEILPNFAN
+840 
-853 LQERLKVSYN
+853 
-863 ELSDNEKQI
+863 
-872 FLDIA
+872 
-877 CFFISTEKDFPFY
+877 
-890 MWSDCKFYPESGI
+890 
-903 NTLLLRSLVRL
+903 
-914 NDENEFWMHDHIRD
+914 
-928 LGRAII
+928 
-934 HEEDSQRPWKR
+934 
-945 SRIWSNEDALDIL
+945 
-958 KSGEVASNLKAIQLQ
+958 VASNLKAIQLQ

-1047 FPREIMNMP
+1047 FPRDNVMNMP

-1118 EGEDPSSL
+1118 EGFPLPSSL

-1235 EALKLEELCL
+1235 EALSELSMADCTSITKLPDLSDGLENLSHLETLKLNDCRVLEKLPISLVNLTKELLEDLEMRNCTSIT
-1245 DDCDKLQYLG
+1245 
-1255 GLWKLSKLRLEWLE
+1255 KLSDLSVLTNLKRLTISGCTGLTEIMVIQRLEWLE

-1304 IGSLELLK
+1304 I
-1312 ELTMTNCTSI
+1312 
-1322 KKLPNLSGCK
+1322 
-1332 NIFSLYIS
+1332 
-1340 GCVQLADVMGV
+1340 DVMGV